1 MIPVHS
7 AFGLRPVSPL
17 SISDIK
23 FYCEN
28 GSVPL
33 VVSTSRSFPR
43 SKLIIGFVT
52 RLTRWV
58 PLVEQDL
65 YTLTEN
71 VSSSPV
77 FSVVL
82 VTRSLVLRVTF
93 CRSLLFLFLLVI
105 VLSVF
110 LRLANYD
117 YPFDI
122 FKLFLVTFCT
132 NGTIYTSLFD
142 LT

>member
-7 AFGLRPVSPL
+7 AFILRPVSPL

-23 FYCEN
+23 FYCDN

-52 RLTRWV
+52 RLTRRV
-58 PLVEQDL
+58 PQVEQDMR
-65 YTLTEN
+65 TLTEN

-93 CRSLLFLFLLVI
+93 CRSLPFLFLLVI
-105 VLSVF
+105 VLSVL
-110 LRLANYD
+110 LRFANYD

-122 FKLFLVTFCT
+122 FKLFLVNFCT

-142 LT
+142 LA